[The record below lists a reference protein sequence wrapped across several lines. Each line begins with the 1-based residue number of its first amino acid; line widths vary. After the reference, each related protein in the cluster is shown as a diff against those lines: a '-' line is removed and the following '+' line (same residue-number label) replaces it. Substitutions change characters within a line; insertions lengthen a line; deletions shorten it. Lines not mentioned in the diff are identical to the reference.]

1 MKNPF
6 YLCCILLLGA
16 ITTTGLAQ
24 RPRTINSTPADQKAT
39 ENSLPPPP
47 ATVRAKYEGGI
58 FGYNKKED
66 GTLTFDDA
74 NGRLVFRNKLNKEMI
89 AMPFTS
95 ITAAYGDTKSLRPA
109 AATVIGAIPSIFAL
123 PAQFIRRKYQYLT
136 LQFRDPDNNVSGI
149 TSFKLEN
156 KEVLASELVAL
167 AEKSGLTQRGDGY
180 VRKAKPPEDSQTA
193 SASASDAADSTISA
207 GVLNAKA
214 TVLPRPDYP
223 ESARK
228 ALVAGTVTVQVTVDE
243 QGSVVDAKAV
253 NGDAMLYEAAEAA
266 ARKAK
271 FAPAVYKVRPVRMIG
286 VLNYNFVL

>member
-1 MKNPF
+1 MKTPF

-24 RPRTINSTPADQKAT
+24 RPRTVTSDPADQKAT
-39 ENSLPPPP
+39 EDSLPAPP
-47 ATVRAKYEGGI
+47 ATVRAKYEGGV

-66 GTLTFDDA
+66 GTLTFDDE

-95 ITAAYGDTKSLRPA
+95 ISAAYGDTKSLRPA
-109 AATVIGAIPSIFAL
+109 AATVLGSIPLLYTL
-123 PAQFIRRKYQYLT
+123 PAQFIKRKYQYLT
-136 LQFRDPDNNVSGI
+136 LQFSDPDNHVSGI

-167 AEKSGLTQRGDGY
+167 AKKSGLSQRGDGY
-180 VRKAKPPEDSQTA
+180 VRKVKAPENTQTA
-193 SASASDAADSTISA
+193 SISASDAADSTISA
-207 GVLNAKA
+207 GVLNGKA
-214 TVLPRPDYP
+214 TALPRPDYP
-223 ESARK
+223 ESARQ
-228 ALVAGTVTVQVTVDE
+228 ARVAGTVTVQVTVDE

-253 NGDAMLYEAAEAA
+253 NGDAMLFEAAEAA
-266 ARKAK
+266 AKKAK
-271 FAPAVYKVRPVRMIG
+271 FAPAVYKGRPVRVIG